1 MPTTAVRA
9 NARTLPKS
17 PPQPG
22 APSALAQATV
32 ELNAAVADLRLGRV
46 LELEQD
52 VRNLHH
58 LAQIVAEWAEDQNF
72 YHPDP
77 TADNDTNLERGD
89 QTDRLVFAIAEI
101 ADRASDLDKAFHA
114 ALSTAFKSSGRR
126 ATQ

>member
-1 MPTTAVRA
+1 MQTPDLCPKTAPA
-9 NARTLPKS
+9 
-17 PPQPG
+17 

-52 VRNLHH
+52 VRHLHH
-58 LAQIVAEWAEDQNF
+58 LAQIVAESAEEQNF

-114 ALSTAFKSSGRR
+114 ALRTGR
-126 ATQ
+126 AQ